1 MKPIL
6 VMLALFLLVFIG
18 QDFEKSGNNAADMN
32 HTFVKAACLEYEPF
46 GECRNSYDN
55 ADLKPEP
62 ESTLIIQNGAIDTI
76 QADLSGK
83 HFPLSLIVF

>member
-18 QDFEKSGNNAADMN
+18 QDFDKSGNNAADMN
-32 HTFVKAACLEYEPF
+32 QTFVKAACIEYEPF
-46 GECRNSYDN
+46 GECRNNFDD
-55 ADLKPEP
+55 ADQKPAHT
-62 ESTLIIQNGAIDTI
+62 STLIIQNGVTDTI